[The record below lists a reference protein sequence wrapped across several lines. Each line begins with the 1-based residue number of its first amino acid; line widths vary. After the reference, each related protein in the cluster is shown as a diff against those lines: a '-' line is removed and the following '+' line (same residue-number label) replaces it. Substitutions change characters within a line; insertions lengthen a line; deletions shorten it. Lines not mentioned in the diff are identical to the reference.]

1 MRALPLL
8 LLAIACALGASPAGA
23 APRTA
28 KRSPKDADP
37 VSWCAPEVES
47 LGDGVCHIDGGQPEG
62 RRTLVIFLHGA
73 IAKNVKW
80 QWTQERALL
89 RQAKASK
96 FEALF
101 PRAPLGESGYL
112 WPGSAEGQKTHEE
125 ALLASWRRARK
136 KLEAR
141 RGRPFDEVFVMGFS
155 SGAYYVSSLANRG
168 AIKADG
174 FGVFAGGAL
183 MRWPVAPSTPKP
195 PFFVGVCADDS
206 QTATHGRGLGGSLSV
221 HHWPHKVDER
231 HVGHMYADGHVASAI
246 AYLRAARD
254 AAKR

>member
-1 MRALPLL
+1 MRALAPLL
-8 LLAIACALGASPAGA
+8 FAGCALLGAGHAHA
-23 APRTA
+23 KPRTA
-28 KRSPKDADP
+28 KHAPKHAGP
-37 VSWCAPEVES
+37 VAWCAPEVES
-47 LGDGVCHIDGGQPEG
+47 LGDGVCHIDGGQPAG

-73 IAKNVKW
+73 IAKNVDW

-112 WPGSAEGQKTHEE
+112 WPGSAEGQKAHEA

-141 RGRPFDEVFVMGFS
+141 QGRPFDEVFVMGFS

-168 AIKADG
+168 AVQADG

-183 MRWPVAPSTPKP
+183 MRWPVSASTPKP
-195 PFFVGVCADDS
+195 PFFVGVCADDA
-206 QTATHGRGLGGSLSV
+206 QTATHGRGLGGSLSA
-221 HHWPHKVDER
+221 HRWPHKVDER
-231 HVGHMYADGHVASAI
+231 RVGHMYADGHVASALS
-246 AYLRAARD
+246 YLRAARD